1 MEMKNI
7 SRISDPRRIEL
18 RKILCYISVLFILL
32 ISANLMAA
40 QLKPFILASIE
51 QGDYADVVKKT
62 QSKLKAAGFKVIA
75 VHKPYDNA
83 SVLVVTNDELLK
95 NAAATEFGGFGAIQR
110 VAVTRV
116 GGDIQVSFTNPVY
129 MSYAYQMTDQLQNV
143 DKTLKKTLGFKE
155 AFGSKD
161 GLSAEDLKTYQYMF
175 GMPYFTD
182 FIILNKYASYGE
194 AIEKIKTSLA
204 VKKGGAY
211 EVFYQ
216 EIPGKKRSVIGVGLT
231 KALSADSWIMDEI
244 DFKPIKSTAHL
255 PYEMLVHED
264 GSVYIL
270 NPKFRIAINFSDLD
284 MVGERSFAR
293 IMSSPAAIRDALI
306 EASGGEVFNIRDDY

>member
-182 FIILNKYASYGE
+182 FIILNKFHFTNMLFKYFLVKRFK
-194 AIEKIKTSLA
+194 KISSFIAKNFW
-204 VKKGGAY
+204 
-211 EVFYQ
+211 FYNYY
-216 EIPGKKRSVIGVGLT
+216 I
-231 KALSADSWIMDEI
+231 W
-244 DFKPIKSTAHL
+244 DFCFYKLHL
-255 PYEMLVHED
+255 L
-264 GSVYIL
+264 I
-270 NPKFRIAINFSDLD
+270 FTNF
-284 MVGERSFAR
+284 
-293 IMSSPAAIRDALI
+293 
-306 EASGGEVFNIRDDY
+306 NKY